1 MASLPMGPTKAASTN
16 RALIHKFMAQDPL
29 LQTYDAIVVGSGAT
43 GGWAAKRLSE
53 AGLKVALLEAG
64 RAVTA
69 REFTEHMPA
78 FKLKYRNHSPEV
90 LRTRP
95 IQKQCYACMEYNYEW
110 FVNDLE
116 NPYSTPADK
125 PFTWQRLRVL
135 GGRSLVWGR
144 QSYRLSDVDFKAAS
158 RDGYDVDWPFS
169 YADLAPYYDIVER
182 YVGITGNAEGN
193 EMLPDGQFLPPMKM
207 SCGEIRLRDSIKK
220 KFGRT
225 LTIGRA
231 AILTQPHNGRAPCHY
246 CGPCERGCMTYSYF
260 SSPFTTVKDALKT
273 GNCTLITDAIVS
285 HVDMNSSANKA
296 RGVTFV
302 DRTSKQTKQVHGKTV
317 VLCAQALES
326 TRILLNSSTG
336 EYPKGLG
343 NSSGFLGHNLMD
355 HVVGGGASG
364 TFEDL
369 NILPSAN
376 PPHRPNGIYVV
387 RFRNTPA
394 TGKHPHFLRGYG
406 FQGGAEPE
414 FNLNAPG
421 LGADYKK
428 AVKLGTYNV
437 SLGAFG
443 ESLANFDNF
452 CEIDPALKDAW
463 GIPALRISMA
473 HGQNEAALMRD
484 SGITAA
490 DMLESAGAK
499 NIRLTTHT
507 EMPGMAIHE
516 VGTARMGDDRKKSVL
531 NPFCQSHDV
540 SNLLVADGSGFV
552 SSGCQNPTLTM
563 MAITVRACDHLVER
577 FKRHE
582 V

>member
-1 MASLPMGPTKAASTN
+1 MT
-16 RALIHKFMAQDPL
+16 QDI
-29 LQTYDAIVVGSGAT
+29 LQHTYDAIVVGSGAT

-64 RAVTA
+64 RAVTPE
-69 REFTEHMPA
+69 EFTEHMPS
-78 FKLKYRNHSPEV
+78 FQLKYRNHSPEV
-90 LRTRP
+90 MRTRP
-95 IQKQCYACMEYNYEW
+95 IQRQCYACMEYNYEW

-116 NPYSTPADK
+116 NPYSTPPDK

-169 YADLAPYYDIVER
+169 YADLAPFYDIVER
-182 YVGITGNAEGN
+182 YVGITGVAEQN
-193 EMLPDGQFLPPMKM
+193 DMLPDGQFLPPMNM
-207 SCGEIRLRDSIKK
+207 TCGEIRLRDSVKK
-220 KFGRT
+220 TFGRT

-231 AILTQPHNGRAPCHY
+231 AVLTQSHNGRAACHY
-246 CGPCERGCMTYSYF
+246 CGPCERGCMTFSYF

-285 HVDMNSSANKA
+285 HVDMDASTNKA

-302 DRTSKQTKQVHGKTV
+302 HRTTKETKQVRGKSV
-317 VLCAQALES
+317 ILCAQALES
-326 TRILLNSSTG
+326 TRILLNSSTR
-336 EYPKGLG
+336 EYPKGLA
-343 NSSGFLGHNLMD
+343 NSSGLLGHYLMD
-355 HVVGGGASG
+355 HVVGGGARG

-369 NILPSAN
+369 KVPPSAN

-394 TGKHPHFLRGYG
+394 TGADPHFIRGYG
-406 FQGGAEPE
+406 FQGGSSPS
-414 FNLNAPG
+414 FNMDAPG
-421 LGADYKK
+421 IGTDYKK
-428 AVKLGTYNV
+428 AVKLGTYEV

-452 CEIDPALKDAW
+452 CEIDPGLRDAW

-473 HGQNEAALMRD
+473 HGKNEAALMRD
-484 SGITAA
+484 AGVTAA
-490 DMLESAGAK
+490 EMLEAAGAT
-499 NIRLTTHT
+499 NIHVTTGV

-516 VGTARMGDDRKKSVL
+516 VGTARMGNDPKKSVL
-531 NPFCQSHDV
+531 NAFCQSHDV
-540 SNLLVADGSGFV
+540 NNLLVTDGSCFV
-552 SSGCQNPTLTM
+552 SSACQNPTLTM
-563 MAITVRACDHLVER
+563 MAITVRACDHLIER
-577 FKRHE
+577 FRRHS

>member
-1 MASLPMGPTKAASTN
+1 MAK
-16 RALIHKFMAQDPL
+16 DPL
-29 LQTYDAIVVGSGAT
+29 QQTYDAIVVGSGAT

-64 RAVTA
+64 RAVSA
-69 REFTEHMPA
+69 NEFTEHMPP
-78 FKLKYRNHSPEV
+78 FKVKYRNHSPEV
-90 LRTRP
+90 MRTRP
-95 IQKQCYACMEYNYEW
+95 IQRQCYACMDYNYEW

-158 RDGYDVDWPFS
+158 RDGYDVDWPIS

-182 YVGITGNAEGN
+182 YVGISGAAEGD
-193 EMLPDGQFLPPMKM
+193 EMLPDGQFLPPMNM

-231 AILTQPHNGRAPCHY
+231 AVLTQSHNGRAPCHY
-246 CGPCERGCMTYSYF
+246 CGYCERGCITYSYF

-285 HVDMNSSANKA
+285 HVDMNANSNKA
-296 RGVTFV
+296 SGVTFIV
-302 DRTSKQTKQVHGKTV
+302 RTTKETKQIRGKTV
-317 VLCAQALES
+317 ILCAQALES
-326 TRILLNSSTG
+326 TRILLNSSTR
-336 EYPKGLG
+336 EYSNGLA
-343 NSSGFLGHNLMD
+343 NSSGVLGHYLMD
-355 HVVGGGASG
+355 HAVGGGASG
-364 TFEDL
+364 TFADL

-376 PPHRPNGIYVV
+376 PPHRPNGIYLV

-406 FQGGAEPE
+406 FQGGSSPE
-414 FNLNAPG
+414 FNT
-421 LGADYKK
+421 GAAGIGSAYRS
-428 AVKLGTYNV
+428 AVKLGTYEV

-452 CEIDPALKDAW
+452 CAIDPNLTDAW

-473 HGQNEAALMRD
+473 HGRNEAALMRD
-484 SGITAA
+484 AGITAA
-490 DMLESAGAK
+490 EMIEAAGAK
-499 NIRLTTHT
+499 NIRLTTDT

-516 VGTARMGDDRKKSVL
+516 VGTVRMGDDPKKSVL
-531 NPFCQSHDV
+531 NAFCQSHDV
-540 SNLLVADGSGFV
+540 SNLLVTDGSCFV
-552 SSGCQNPTLTM
+552 SSACQNPTLTM
-563 MAITVRACDHLVER
+563 MAITVRACDHLVQR
-577 FKRHE
+577 FKRNE